1 MIELHGWMH
10 IYATYKCE
18 DLLPQA
24 EIDSIMRKVKDI
36 ASDSDNGIELRY
48 VNGSAFVN
56 TLHCS
61 NHRTK
66 EVDVIIQAYK
76 SISEIATGSYG
87 ILFIRDDEDGKYFNE
102 LQVYVF
108 KRGQCIQ
115 KKDTDFSPCI
125 PELEDEI
132 ALS

>member
-1 MIELHGWMH
+1 MIEIHGWMH

-56 TLHCS
+56 TLYCS
-61 NHRTK
+61 DHAMKMTCDNIGT
-66 EVDVIIQAYK
+66 
-76 SISEIATGSYG
+76 
-87 ILFIRDDEDGKYFNE
+87 
-102 LQVYVF
+102 
-108 KRGQCIQ
+108 
-115 KKDTDFSPCI
+115 
-125 PELEDEI
+125 
-132 ALS
+132 LSFQS